1 MPLPLAALLPLVA
14 SLAPGLIKHLAG
26 DRAGAV
32 ASEVASAI
40 GAVVGSQDPADVELA
55 LADPGRAAD
64 LRLELA
70 RIEAEHERAML
81 AATLADVAGA
91 RGQTVELARQGSPI
105 AWGAPVVSAIVLL
118 AFAAALY
125 AVVAQEIPEGSR
137 ELALLLLGG
146 LLGMAQAVV
155 AYWVGSSAGSAR
167 KDEAL
172 RGIAAGPFGQA
183 VRR

>member
-14 SLAPGLIKHLAG
+14 TLAPGLIKYLAG
-26 DRAGAV
+26 DKAGAV
-32 ASEVASAI
+32 AGQVAAAI
-40 GAVVGSQDPADVELA
+40 RTVAKSDDVVDVELA
-55 LADPGRAAD
+55 LADPARAAE

-70 RIEAEHERAML
+70 RIEAEQERAIL

-91 RGQTVELARQGSPI
+91 RGQTVALAKAGSPI
-105 AWGAPVVSAIVLL
+105 AWGAPAVSVVVLL
-118 AFAAALY
+118 AFGAALY

-137 ELALLLLGG
+137 DMALLLLGG

-167 KDEAL
+167 KDQAL
-172 RGIAAGPFGQA
+172 RDA

>member
-14 SLAPGLIKHLAG
+14 ALAPGLIKHLAG
-26 DRAGAV
+26 DKAGAV
-32 ASEVASAI
+32 AGQVAAAI
-40 GAVVGSQDPADVELA
+40 RTVAKSDDAVDVELA
-55 LADPGRAAD
+55 IADPARAAE

-70 RIEAEHERAML
+70 RIEAEQERAIL

-91 RGQTVELARQGSPI
+91 RGQTVALAKAGSPI
-105 AWGAPVVSAIVLL
+105 AWGAPAVSVVVLL
-118 AFAAALY
+118 AFGAALY

-137 ELALLLLGG
+137 DMALLLLGG

-167 KDEAL
+167 KDQAL
-172 RGIAAGPFGQA
+172 REA

>member
-32 ASEVASAI
+32 AAEVATAI
-40 GAVVGSQDPADVELA
+40 GAVVGSDDPAEVHAA
-55 LADPGRAAD
+55 LADPERAAD
-64 LRLELA
+64 LRIELA
-70 RIEAEHERAML
+70 RIEREHERAML
-81 AATLADVAGA
+81 VATLADVASA
-91 RGQTVELARQGSPI
+91 RSQTVELARAGSGI
-105 AWGAPVVSAIVLL
+105 AWGAPLVSAIVLL
-118 AFAAALY
+118 AFGLALY
-125 AVVAQEIPEGSR
+125 AVVAQEIPAGSR

-155 AYWVGSSAGSAR
+155 SYWVGSSAGSAR

-172 RGIAAGPFGQA
+172 RGLAGV